1 MTYRYSSCES
11 DMSDMGVDYMGVD
24 YSDAPDWSSEFRPGM
39 NVSKRET
46 NCEEE
51 LAITKREQENLK
63 SIERDIYYEEDDYEE
78 KLLEDFLKK
87 KILDYMNN
95 LIIREDL
102 GLLPNGKSTPSS
114 LKDLCTVQLRRDLVG
129 AFLVGRITVE
139 DIRLAFFQLERW
151 GKIQVLGRWT
161 HKLTYLVYSLCRYLP
176 ASLVAPIHFDRE
188 LRDKP
193 YLVTRFRRNM
203 DEHLSNLPKY
213 KEYSRVY
220 IRCKTCNKLFDCSDS
235 LPYRELPF
243 CVDCLDSDGWYNP
256 LLDKFADTC

>member
-11 DMSDMGVDYMGVD
+11 DMSDMSDINVDY
-24 YSDAPDWSSEFRPGM
+24 PDWKYRPGKK
-39 NVSKRET
+39 VS
-46 NCEEE
+46 EEE
-51 LAITKREQENLK
+51 TKKAGLEAEFTEYEKRNLNL
-63 SIERDIYYEEDDYEE
+63 IGHLEWLEEDDWEL
-78 KLLEDFLKK
+78 KLLGRKK
-87 KILDYMNN
+87 ESVSQLNRDYQ
-95 LIIREDL
+95 IIRKEL
-102 GLLPNGKSTPSS
+102 GLLPNKKSTPPS
-114 LKDLCTVQLRRDLVG
+114 LKDLCTERIRRYLLEACL
-129 AFLVGRITVE
+129 AFLGGLPMTIPN
-139 DIRLAFFQLERW
+139 IRRAFFQLERW

-176 ASLVAPIHFDRE
+176 DSLVAPIHFDRE

-220 IRCKTCNKLFDCSDS
+220 IRCKTCNKLFDCSHS
-235 LPYRELPF
+235 FPYRELPF